1 MWTRTL
7 PLLAAVLVAAPTQAR
22 LAPRRTPWLLFPLD
36 VTRFAHVS
44 SKFGVRKLEGKRRL
58 HKGVD
63 LVAPQGSYVVAAR
76 EGRVADVG
84 RSQACGWYVTVE
96 HSNAWRTVYCHLRSD
111 PRKLGIQEGL
121 AVPAMGV
128 VGLVGNTG
136 HSYGPH
142 LHFSLLDNNGQPHDP
157 LLALYTPGETLKM
170 LKKMGLAR

>member
-1 MWTRTL
+1 MSTRAVAF
-7 PLLAAVLVAAPTQAR
+7 LAAVSLATPLQAR
-22 LAPRRTPWLLFPLD
+22 VAPRRTPWLLFPLD

-44 SKFGVRKLEGKRRL
+44 SKFGVRKLEGKKQL

-76 EGRVADVG
+76 EGRVKDVG
-84 RSQACGWYVTVE
+84 RSRACGWYVTLE

-111 PRKLGIQEGL
+111 PRGLGIQEGM

-142 LHFSLLDNNGQPHDP
+142 LHFSLLDGQGQPHDP
-157 LLALYTPGETLKM
+157 LLALYTPGETLKV